1 MVLVQSGLATH
12 MTLICLTPQPEWDA
26 PIFKIL
32 ANNDTGNAP
41 GHQGGI
47 VIPKDLRPFFPGLVD
62 KTSYYRPT
70 VDRRI
75 DAQLFDGNRYL
86 ATVNTRYQY
95 QTWGGERSPES
106 RLTDQLSALRNRAE
120 GGDILL
126 IQRSIGTLDQYR
138 LVLVR
143 KSSPDFS
150 LVMRLAGR
158 RRWGVL
164 YEEHVPLADD
174 DLTDAFKEE
183 LEREGKPFKLI
194 DDEAGTTTVTVKKV
208 ARAVVF
214 RTIVIP
220 LYDERCAV
228 CGEGLKSPAGA
239 TEVEAAHVVPRS
251 QFGADDARN
260 GISLCKAHHWAF
272 DRGLFGVGDDRTV
285 VVPGAV
291 RSLAQN
297 NNLSML
303 SGRRIREAS
312 DPERCVHP
320 DAFAWH
326 RKNLLLRG

>member
-1 MVLVQSGLATH
+1 MVLAQSDLATH
-12 MTLICLTPQPEWDA
+12 MTLICLTPQPDWDA

-32 ANNDTGNAP
+32 ANNDTGSAP

-47 VIPKDLRPFFPGLVD
+47 VIPKDLRSFFPGLVD
-62 KTSYYRPT
+62 NTSHYRPT
-70 VDRRI
+70 VDQRI
-75 DAQLFDGNRYL
+75 DAQLFDGDKFL

-95 QTWGGERSPES
+95 QTWGGARSPES
-106 RLTDQLSALRNRAE
+106 RLTDQLSTLRNRAS

-126 IQRSIGTLDQYR
+126 IQRNISTLDQYR

-143 KSSPDFS
+143 QSSPDFA
-150 LVMRLAGR
+150 LVMRLAAG

-164 YEEHVPLADD
+164 YPERVPLADD

-183 LEREGKPFKLI
+183 LQREGKPFKLI

-208 ARAVVF
+208 ARALAF
-214 RTIVIP
+214 RTIVIA

-260 GISLCKAHHWAF
+260 GVSLCKAHHWAF

-285 VVPGAV
+285 VVPSSV
-291 RSLAQN
+291 RSLVQN
-297 NNLSML
+297 KSI
-303 SGRRIREAS
+303 STFWGRRIREAS
-312 DPERCVHP
+312 DPGRSVHP

-326 RKNLLLRG
+326 RKNLLLSG